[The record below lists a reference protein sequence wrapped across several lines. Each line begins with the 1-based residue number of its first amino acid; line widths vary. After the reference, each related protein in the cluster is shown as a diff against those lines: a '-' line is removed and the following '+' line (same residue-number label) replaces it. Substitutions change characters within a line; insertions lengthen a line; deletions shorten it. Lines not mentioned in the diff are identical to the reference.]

1 MCKDESEKVL
11 MHGGEEWT
19 CSFCTKS
26 GVCFYHMMPNL
37 LNILCGNIHT
47 GLSQAHWHMPII
59 PAFRRL
65 RQEDLFEA
73 SLGYILSLVSRKP
86 KGRGLF
92 LEAQAVMEVLQD
104 SPAGCTFLEVAT

>member
-73 SLGYILSLVSRKP
+73 SLGYILSLVSQNKTQRQRLIL
-86 KGRGLF
+86 GSTSCNGG
-92 LEAQAVMEVLQD
+92 
-104 SPAGCTFLEVAT
+104 SSG